1 MAFIFATN
9 VNPDG
14 NLTRSL
20 GSSSAK
26 WKINGHIQEL
36 IEVEIEETS
45 NTTVTVNDSDITA
58 DHVVINPYEDWV
70 NDISCTTTSGSAT
83 FTSSSGFPDCVF
95 YLGIKA

>member
-26 WKINGHIQEL
+26 WKINGNIPEL
-36 IEVEIEETS
+36 IEVTVEETS
-45 NTTVTVNDSDITA
+45 ETSVTISDSKITA
-58 DHVVINPYEDWV
+58 DHIVLNEYVIGTE
-70 NDISCTTTSGSAT
+70 DISYTTASGSIT
-83 FTSSSGFPDCVF
+83 LQCSEGFSDMVL
-95 YLGIKA
+95 YLGVKV